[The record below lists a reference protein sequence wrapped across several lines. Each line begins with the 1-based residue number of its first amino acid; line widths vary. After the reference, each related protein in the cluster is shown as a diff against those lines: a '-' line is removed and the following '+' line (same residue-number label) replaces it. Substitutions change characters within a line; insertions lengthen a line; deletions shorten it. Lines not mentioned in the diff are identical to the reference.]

1 MLNAK
6 TWTAIAACTLPLWS
20 ACRSETRT
28 PESSETAR
36 VAMDPKEMWTAYM
49 RLATPTENHR
59 ALAPLVGRFTLVS
72 KSWMD
77 ADSAPEE
84 MRGTME
90 NRWILGGRF
99 VQGTLE
105 SRMSGMPIEGVQ
117 TLGFDNA
124 KQRYVATW
132 IDSLGTSM
140 MPVMEGSADASGK
153 VITFTGTMDD
163 PVKMK
168 TFALRETWTIKN
180 DDEHDVEMWA
190 TESGAPEFK
199 MLEIVYTRM

>member
-1 MLNAK
+1 MLIAK
-6 TWTAIAACTLPLWS
+6 TWTVIAACTLPLWC
-20 ACRSETRT
+20 ACRSARA
-28 PESSETAR
+28 PESSATAR

-59 ALAPLVGRFTLVS
+59 ALAPLVGRFKVAS

-84 MRGTME
+84 MHGTME

-99 VQGTLE
+99 VQCTFE
-105 SRMSGMPIEGVQ
+105 SQMSGMPIQGVQ

-132 IDSLGTSM
+132 IDNLSTSM
-140 MPVMEGSADASGK
+140 MPVMEGSLDASGR

-168 TFALRETWTIKN
+168 TLGLREKWTIKS
-180 DDEHDVEMWA
+180 DDEHDFEMWA
-190 TESGAPEFK
+190 EEGGGPEFK